1 MRNKSVALVAGF
13 TFAAVA
19 LAGCGSDTKEAA
31 KAGAEVGPPGSA
43 CPMPVTFSTA
53 DKWKA
58 DVAEQDFT
66 TGGVKLL
73 CEIDAKPAGS
83 VGFIRVW
90 QAAGVTDAKAALE
103 KFTSGE
109 IGRDQKYT
117 AGPLSG
123 SEVEYVKGSDSP
135 ARALAVPAGGGIVVV
150 SVGALSKD
158 LFEKN
163 LPAYELVKSG
173 IKATA

>member
-1 MRNKSVALVAGF
+1 MRNKSVALVAGI

-31 KAGAEVGPPGSA
+31 KAGAEVGPQGSA
-43 CPMPVTFSTA
+43 CAMPVTFSTA

-58 DVAEQDFT
+58 ETAEQDFT

-90 QAAGVTDAKAALE
+90 KADGATDAKAALE

-163 LPAYELVKSG
+163 LPAYELAKSS